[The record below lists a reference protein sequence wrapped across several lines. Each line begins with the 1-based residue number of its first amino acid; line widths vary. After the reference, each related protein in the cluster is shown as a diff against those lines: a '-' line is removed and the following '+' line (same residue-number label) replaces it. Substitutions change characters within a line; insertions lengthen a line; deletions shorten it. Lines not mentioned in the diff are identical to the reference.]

1 MDDDAQRNFENEEI
15 GLEEVGATA
24 VNAASVEEQIL
35 RQVDTTAAEA
45 TNDLQTKQEQLW
57 AVRREVRAVR
67 SAVQQMEQPAT
78 EQPEYSDDEA
88 GTSTAAPLAQGELQQ
103 AVMRERLAGLEK
115 QAANLE
121 NTLAAAGIDTTA
133 PDITQEAVQE
143 VLLKA
148 NKKKISKK
156 EGKKA
161 RTVQFQNLQDDDLFD
176 AAAAAQGRGGA
187 SLVETERDRLIRLGV
202 LTPFDRLG
210 GFERRVEADTANG
223 TAPTAT
229 NTNEIRAASIAKVGE
244 QVRKQRAERQTTKL
258 VGFSELPRPQK
269 HAKKVDEHFW
279 RAAASGKDAVPKKRR
294 ISTLPRAARR
304 RRPKKHHKDGG
315 GGDDN
320 SEEGSEDGSES
331 SYESLVS
338 TSEEE
343 DLLDQAGVFDD
354 ADEDAYHRRQ
364 KAYMQNRKRKAAVQQ
379 QQQRSSRR
387 NKSEGDEEEDGVDN
401 EAGPSTAAAARAS
414 EEVDNDAEE
423 EESEEPEPIP
433 DVIFEGG
440 YRVPGDLYSKLFD
453 YQRTGVK
460 WLWELYTQRAGGI
473 IGDEMGL
480 GKTIQI
486 IGFLA
491 GLHHSG
497 KFRASLVICPAT
509 VLNQWLREIRSWYPP
524 FRVAILHE
532 SAAGRGGSTSESRS
546 ALVRRIASSDSGI
559 LLTTYEQ
566 LRIRREE
573 LLPIAWGCVILDEG
587 HKIRNP
593 DAEVT
598 LVAKQLATVHRLIMT
613 GSPIQNRLTELWS
626 LFDFVFPGKLGT
638 LPIFQ
643 AQFAVPIQIGGYA
656 NASPLQVA
664 AAYRC
669 AVVLRDLI
677 SPYLL
682 RRRKSDVASS
692 LPKKTERVLFCSL
705 TQEQRDMYRS
715 YLASK
720 ELGDILAGNRAALA
734 GIDILRKICNHPD
747 LLERA
752 KWEGSAEYGDPI
764 RSGKL
769 QVLDRVLGHWHE
781 AGHKALVFTQT
792 QQMLDILER
801 LIVQRG
807 WKHHRMDGNTPI
819 ASRSRL
825 MDDFNNNPEIFV
837 FLLTT
842 RVGGLGV
849 NLTGANR
856 CVIFDP
862 DWNPSTDIQARERA
876 WRIGQSREVTVY
888 RLITSGTI
896 EEKVYHRQVYKQFLT
911 DKVLR
916 DPRQKR
922 FFKARDLSD
931 LFTLGDE
938 YADGTETAEIFA
950 SLDTELHPEDF
961 QQEEGNI
968 DGGGIGTPNRGLTNR
983 SSSDRDDFNSDGEG
997 GGNTTTNTTMARS
1010 RQSGQRQLVTGAA
1023 REEEAVTADPSTQQ
1037 QNTTTTTD
1045 GGDAQIL
1052 KDLFDGTGVH
1062 AAIDHDKIESAHD
1075 PSHRVAEKEAA
1086 KIAKRA
1092 ADALRQSRLQLQQVP
1107 VNQPTW
1113 TGRSGA
1119 AGAPRFGAAVNTR
1132 LLTQTSGN
1140 GAGSNSNSQSRAGFG
1155 VASGSGGRFGNG
1167 GAAVG
1172 GRGGGGAAGAL
1183 RSSELL
1189 ARMRERQAAA
1199 TAAATTTPEVSRAQN
1214 LATRVAGFISGKGGS
1229 APSAEVA
1236 AAFQRS
1242 VSAGDLALFKSV
1254 LKQVATLQRQ
1264 GGAKLWVLRPEF
1276 VPDSQ

>member
-1 MDDDAQRNFENEEI
+1 M
-15 GLEEVGATA
+15 
-24 VNAASVEEQIL
+24 
-35 RQVDTTAAEA
+35 
-45 TNDLQTKQEQLW
+45 
-57 AVRREVRAVR
+57 
-67 SAVQQMEQPAT
+67 
-78 EQPEYSDDEA
+78 
-88 GTSTAAPLAQGELQQ
+88 
-103 AVMRERLAGLEK
+103 
-115 QAANLE
+115 
-121 NTLAAAGIDTTA
+121 
-133 PDITQEAVQE
+133 
-143 VLLKA
+143 
-148 NKKKISKK
+148 
-156 EGKKA
+156 
-161 RTVQFQNLQDDDLFD
+161 
-176 AAAAAQGRGGA
+176 
-187 SLVETERDRLIRLGV
+187 
-202 LTPFDRLG
+202 
-210 GFERRVEADTANG
+210 
-223 TAPTAT
+223 
-229 NTNEIRAASIAKVGE
+229 
-244 QVRKQRAERQTTKL
+244 
-258 VGFSELPRPQK
+258 
-269 HAKKVDEHFW
+269 
-279 RAAASGKDAVPKKRR
+279 PKKRR
-294 ISTLPRAARR
+294 ISTLPRAATRR
-304 RRPKKHHKDGG
+304 KKRSKHRTD
-315 GGDDN
+315 GGDDED
-320 SEEGSEDGSES
+320 SEDEDGSEYS
-331 SYESLVS
+331 DSVVS

-343 DLLDQAGVFDD
+343 ELLDQTGVFDD
-354 ADEDAYHRRQ
+354 ADEDAYLRRQ
-364 KAYMQNRKRKAAVQQ
+364 KAYLQNKNRKSQISK
-379 QQQRSSRR
+379 QRSRQRR
-387 NKSEGDEEEDGVDN
+387 DGDGDDNEEDEQEEEQQP
-401 EAGPSTAAAARAS
+401 EALA
-414 EEVDNDAEE
+414 
-423 EESEEPEPIP
+423 

-486 IGFLA
+486 IAFLA

-497 KFRASLVICPAT
+497 KFRASLVVCPAT

-532 SAAGRGGSTSESRS
+532 SAAGRGGSTSESRA
-546 ALVRRIASSDSGI
+546 ALVRRIASSDAGI

-573 LLPIAWGCVILDEG
+573 ILPIAWGCVILDEG

-643 AQFAVPIQIGGYA
+643 AQFAVPIQIGGYS

-682 RRRKSDVASS
+682 RRRKSDVATS

-705 TQEQRDMYRS
+705 TQEQREMYRS

-752 KWEGSAEYGDPI
+752 KWEASAEYGDPI

-769 QVLDRVLGHWHE
+769 QVLDRVLTHWHE

-801 LIVQRG
+801 LVLKRG
-807 WKHHRMDGNTPI
+807 WKHHRMDGGTPI

-856 CVIFDP
+856 CIIFDP

-950 SLDTELHPEDF
+950 SLDTELRPEDF
-961 QQEEGNI
+961 QQEEGEGA
-968 DGGGIGTPNRGLTNR
+968 DGNGNGNTAVGITINNGMNRAQSG
-983 SSSDRDDFNSDGEG
+983 SPSDRDDFNSSG
-997 GGNTTTNTTMARS
+997 GGNGNGNGGGRA
-1010 RQSGQRQLVTGAA
+1010 RQLVTGAS
-1023 REEEAVTADPSTQQ
+1023 REEEAI
-1037 QNTTTTTD
+1037 TTD
-1045 GGDAQIL
+1045 PNQTDNTDGNGGDAQIL
-1052 KDLFDGTGVH
+1052 RDLFEGTGVH
-1062 AAIDHDKIESAHD
+1062 AALDHDKIESAHD

-1086 KIAKRA
+1086 KIAKKA
-1092 ADALRQSRLQLQQVP
+1092 ADALRQSRLQLQQAP

-1113 TGRSGA
+1113 TGKSGA
-1119 AGAPRFGAAVNTR
+1119 AGAPRFGANVNAR
-1132 LLTQTSGN
+1132 LLSQASN
-1140 GAGSNSNSQSRAGFG
+1140 G
-1155 VASGSGGRFGNG
+1155 ASGSGSGSNITNTSAGFGSSAGPSRFGNG
-1167 GAAVG
+1167 G
-1172 GRGGGGAAGAL
+1172 GRGNGGGGAL

-1189 ARMRERQAAA
+1189 AKIRERQAAA
-1199 TAAATTTPEVSRAQN
+1199 TAAATTSPELTRAQN
-1214 LATRVAGFISGKGGS
+1214 LATRVARFIHGKGGS

-1242 VSAGDLALFKSV
+1242 VGAGDLALFKSV

-1264 GGAKLWVLRPEF
+1264 GGVKAWVLRPEF

>member
-1 MDDDAQRNFENEEI
+1 MPR
-15 GLEEVGATA
+15 
-24 VNAASVEEQIL
+24 
-35 RQVDTTAAEA
+35 
-45 TNDLQTKQEQLW
+45 
-57 AVRREVRAVR
+57 
-67 SAVQQMEQPAT
+67 
-78 EQPEYSDDEA
+78 
-88 GTSTAAPLAQGELQQ
+88 
-103 AVMRERLAGLEK
+103 
-115 QAANLE
+115 
-121 NTLAAAGIDTTA
+121 
-133 PDITQEAVQE
+133 
-143 VLLKA
+143 
-148 NKKKISKK
+148 
-156 EGKKA
+156 
-161 RTVQFQNLQDDDLFD
+161 
-176 AAAAAQGRGGA
+176 AAAA
-187 SLVETERDRLIRLGV
+187 
-202 LTPFDRLG
+202 
-210 GFERRVEADTANG
+210 RR
-223 TAPTAT
+223 
-229 NTNEIRAASIAKVGE
+229 
-244 QVRKQRAERQTTKL
+244 
-258 VGFSELPRPQK
+258 
-269 HAKKVDEHFW
+269 
-279 RAAASGKDAVPKKRR
+279 KKRQSS
-294 ISTLPRAARR
+294 STY
-304 RRPKKHHKDGG
+304 G
-315 GGDDN
+315 GGD
-320 SEEGSEDGSES
+320 EDEDQDGNEHSES
-331 SYESLVS
+331 VVS

-343 DLLDQAGVFDD
+343 ELLDQAGMFDD

-364 KAYMQNRKRKAAVQQ
+364 KAYLQNRKRKAASL
-379 QQQRSSRR
+379 QRRQSRDG
-387 NKSEGDEEEDGVDN
+387 EGDEDVDGDNNEEGGASRDKETTAVATATADI
-401 EAGPSTAAAARAS
+401 EAQ
-414 EEVDNDAEE
+414 VV
-423 EESEEPEPIP
+423 P

-440 YRVPGDLYSKLFD
+440 YRLPGDLYSKLFD

-486 IGFLA
+486 VAFLG

-497 KFRASLVICPAT
+497 KFRASLVVCPAT

-532 SAAGRGGSTSESRS
+532 SAAGRGGSSESRA
-546 ALVRRIASSDSGI
+546 ALVRRIASSDAGI

-598 LVAKQLATVHRLIMT
+598 LAAKQLATVHRLIMT

-682 RRRKSDVASS
+682 RRRKSDVATS

-752 KWEGSAEYGDPI
+752 KWEASAEYGDPV

-801 LIVQRG
+801 LVVQRG
-807 WKHHRMDGNTPI
+807 WKHHRMDGGTPI
-819 ASRSRL
+819 ASRARL
-825 MDDFNNNPEIFV
+825 MDDFNNSPDIFV

-911 DKVLR
+911 D
-916 DPRQKR
+916 
-922 FFKARDLSD
+922 
-931 LFTLGDE
+931 
-938 YADGTETAEIFA
+938 
-950 SLDTELHPEDF
+950 
-961 QQEEGNI
+961 
-968 DGGGIGTPNRGLTNR
+968 
-983 SSSDRDDFNSDGEG
+983 
-997 GGNTTTNTTMARS
+997 
-1010 RQSGQRQLVTGAA
+1010 
-1023 REEEAVTADPSTQQ
+1023 
-1037 QNTTTTTD
+1037 
-1045 GGDAQIL
+1045 
-1052 KDLFDGTGVH
+1052 
-1062 AAIDHDKIESAHD
+1062 
-1075 PSHRVAEKEAA
+1075 
-1086 KIAKRA
+1086 
-1092 ADALRQSRLQLQQVP
+1092 
-1107 VNQPTW
+1107 
-1113 TGRSGA
+1113 
-1119 AGAPRFGAAVNTR
+1119 
-1132 LLTQTSGN
+1132 
-1140 GAGSNSNSQSRAGFG
+1140 
-1155 VASGSGGRFGNG
+1155 
-1167 GAAVG
+1167 
-1172 GRGGGGAAGAL
+1172 
-1183 RSSELL
+1183 
-1189 ARMRERQAAA
+1189 
-1199 TAAATTTPEVSRAQN
+1199 
-1214 LATRVAGFISGKGGS
+1214 
-1229 APSAEVA
+1229 
-1236 AAFQRS
+1236 
-1242 VSAGDLALFKSV
+1242 
-1254 LKQVATLQRQ
+1254 
-1264 GGAKLWVLRPEF
+1264 
-1276 VPDSQ
+1276 

>member
-1 MDDDAQRNFENEEI
+1 
-15 GLEEVGATA
+15 
-24 VNAASVEEQIL
+24 
-35 RQVDTTAAEA
+35 
-45 TNDLQTKQEQLW
+45 
-57 AVRREVRAVR
+57 
-67 SAVQQMEQPAT
+67 
-78 EQPEYSDDEA
+78 
-88 GTSTAAPLAQGELQQ
+88 
-103 AVMRERLAGLEK
+103 
-115 QAANLE
+115 
-121 NTLAAAGIDTTA
+121 
-133 PDITQEAVQE
+133 
-143 VLLKA
+143 
-148 NKKKISKK
+148 
-156 EGKKA
+156 
-161 RTVQFQNLQDDDLFD
+161 
-176 AAAAAQGRGGA
+176 
-187 SLVETERDRLIRLGV
+187 
-202 LTPFDRLG
+202 
-210 GFERRVEADTANG
+210 
-223 TAPTAT
+223 
-229 NTNEIRAASIAKVGE
+229 
-244 QVRKQRAERQTTKL
+244 
-258 VGFSELPRPQK
+258 
-269 HAKKVDEHFW
+269 
-279 RAAASGKDAVPKKRR
+279 VPKKRR
-294 ISTLPRAARR
+294 ISTLPRAATRR
-304 RRPKKHHKDGG
+304 KKRSKHRTD
-315 GGDDN
+315 GGDDED
-320 SEEGSEDGSES
+320 SEDEDGSEYS
-331 SYESLVS
+331 DSVVS

-343 DLLDQAGVFDD
+343 ELLDQTGVFDD
-354 ADEDAYHRRQ
+354 ADEDAYLRRQ
-364 KAYMQNRKRKAAVQQ
+364 KAYLQNKNRKSQISK
-379 QQQRSSRR
+379 QRSRQRR
-387 NKSEGDEEEDGVDN
+387 DGDGDDNEEDEQEEEQQP
-401 EAGPSTAAAARAS
+401 EALA
-414 EEVDNDAEE
+414 
-423 EESEEPEPIP
+423 

-486 IGFLA
+486 IAFLA

-497 KFRASLVICPAT
+497 KFRASLVVCPAT

-532 SAAGRGGSTSESRS
+532 SAAGRGGSTSESRA
-546 ALVRRIASSDSGI
+546 ALVRRIASSDAGI

-573 LLPIAWGCVILDEG
+573 ILPIAWGCVILDEG

-643 AQFAVPIQIGGYA
+643 AQFAVPIQIGGYS

-682 RRRKSDVASS
+682 RRRKSDVATS

-705 TQEQRDMYRS
+705 TQEQREMYRS

-752 KWEGSAEYGDPI
+752 KWEASAEYGDPI

-769 QVLDRVLGHWHE
+769 QVLDRVLTHWHE

-801 LIVQRG
+801 LVLKRG
-807 WKHHRMDGNTPI
+807 WKHHRMDGGTPI

-856 CVIFDP
+856 CIIFDP

-950 SLDTELHPEDF
+950 SLDTELRPEDF
-961 QQEEGNI
+961 QQEEGEGA
-968 DGGGIGTPNRGLTNR
+968 DGNGNGNTAVGITINNGMNRAQSG
-983 SSSDRDDFNSDGEG
+983 SPSDRDDFNSSG
-997 GGNTTTNTTMARS
+997 GGNGNGNGGGRA
-1010 RQSGQRQLVTGAA
+1010 RQLVTGAS
-1023 REEEAVTADPSTQQ
+1023 REEEAI
-1037 QNTTTTTD
+1037 TTD
-1045 GGDAQIL
+1045 PNQTDNTDGNGGDAQIL
-1052 KDLFDGTGVH
+1052 RDLFEGTGVH
-1062 AAIDHDKIESAHD
+1062 AALDHDKIESAHD

-1086 KIAKRA
+1086 KIAKKA
-1092 ADALRQSRLQLQQVP
+1092 ADALRQSRLQLQQAP

-1113 TGRSGA
+1113 TGKSGA
-1119 AGAPRFGAAVNTR
+1119 AGAPRFGANVNAR
-1132 LLTQTSGN
+1132 LLSQASN
-1140 GAGSNSNSQSRAGFG
+1140 G
-1155 VASGSGGRFGNG
+1155 ASGSGSGSNITNTSAGFGSSAGPSRFGNG
-1167 GAAVG
+1167 G
-1172 GRGGGGAAGAL
+1172 GRGNGGGGAL

-1189 ARMRERQAAA
+1189 AKIRERQAAA
-1199 TAAATTTPEVSRAQN
+1199 TAAATTSPELTRAQN
-1214 LATRVAGFISGKGGS
+1214 LATRVARFIHGKGGS

-1242 VSAGDLALFKSV
+1242 VGAGDLALFKSV

-1264 GGAKLWVLRPEF
+1264 GGVKAWVLRPEF

>member
-1 MDDDAQRNFENEEI
+1 MDDEAQRKFENEEI
-15 GLEEVGATA
+15 GLYQVGATA
-24 VNAASVEEQIL
+24 VNAASIEQQIL
-35 RQVDTTAAEA
+35 RQVENAAPGA
-45 TNDLQTKQEQLW
+45 TEGPNDLEIKQEQLW
-57 AVRREVRAVR
+57 LVRREIRAVR
-67 SAVQQMEQPAT
+67 SAVQQMEQPGS
-78 EQPEYSDDEA
+78 EPDNDDNNEP
-88 GTSTAAPLAQGELQQ
+88 GPPTAAPLAQGELQQ
-103 AVMRERLAGLEK
+103 AVMRERLAGLER

-121 NTLAAAGIDTTA
+121 NSLAAAGIDTAA
-133 PDITQEAVQE
+133 PNITEKTVQEA
-143 VLLKA
+143 LLKA
-148 NKKKISKK
+148 NKNGRKG
-156 EGKKA
+156 GKKA
-161 RTVQFQNLQDDDLFD
+161 RSVHFENLQDDDLFD
-176 AAAAAQGRGGA
+176 AAAAAQGRGA

-210 GFERRVEADTANG
+210 GFERRVEAGNADNATA
-223 TAPTAT
+223 AT
-229 NTNEIRAASIAKVGE
+229 STHEIQAASIAKVGE
-244 QVRKQRAERQTTKL
+244 QVRRLRAERHTTKL
-258 VGFSELPRPQK
+258 VDISELPRPQR
-269 HAKKVDEHFW
+269 HAKKVDEHSW
-279 RAAASGKDAVPKKRR
+279 RAAASGYDATPKKRR
-294 ISTLPRAARR
+294 ISTLPRAAAARR
-304 RRPKKHHKDGG
+304 KKRQSSSTYG
-315 GGDDN
+315 GGD
-320 SEEGSEDGSES
+320 EDEDQDGNEHSES
-331 SYESLVS
+331 VVS

-343 DLLDQAGVFDD
+343 ELLDQAGMFDD
-354 ADEDAYHRRQ
+354 ADEDAYHRRR
-364 KAYMQNRKRKAAVQQ
+364 KAYLQNRKRKAASL
-379 QQQRSSRR
+379 QRRQSRDG
-387 NKSEGDEEEDGVDN
+387 EGDEDVDADNNEEGGASRDKETTAVAPATADI
-401 EAGPSTAAAARAS
+401 EAQ
-414 EEVDNDAEE
+414 VV
-423 EESEEPEPIP
+423 P

-440 YRVPGDLYSKLFD
+440 YRLPGDLYSKLFD

-486 IGFLA
+486 VAFLG

-497 KFRASLVICPAT
+497 KFRASLVVCPAT

-532 SAAGRGGSTSESRS
+532 SAAGRGGSSESRA
-546 ALVRRIASSDSGI
+546 ALVRRIASSDAGI

-598 LVAKQLATVHRLIMT
+598 LAAKQLATVHRLIMT

-682 RRRKSDVASS
+682 RRRKSDVATS

-752 KWEGSAEYGDPI
+752 KWEASAEYGDPV

-769 QVLDRVLGHWHE
+769 QVLDRVLRHWHE

-801 LIVQRG
+801 LVVQRG
-807 WKHHRMDGNTPI
+807 WKHHRMDGGTPI

-825 MDDFNNNPEIFV
+825 MDDFNNSPDIFV

-950 SLDTELHPEDF
+950 GLDTELHPADF
-961 QQEEGNI
+961 HQEEDENGRVGV
-968 DGGGIGTPNRGLTNR
+968 DGSGIIRYQSGSPRDGADFD
-983 SSSDRDDFNSDGEG
+983 SSDIVNR
-997 GGNTTTNTTMARS
+997 A
-1010 RQSGQRQLVTGAA
+1010 RQLVSRAVW
-1023 REEEAVTADPSTQQ
+1023 EASPVDPGNQQ
-1037 QNTTTTTD
+1037 QNGDTIGTNAT

-1119 AGAPRFGAAVNTR
+1119 AGAPGGGARFGAAVNAR
-1132 LLTQTSGN
+1132 LLTKVSGGSGGIASSGFVTPSGGYNAATS
-1140 GAGSNSNSQSRAGFG
+1140 AGFG
-1155 VASGSGGRFGNG
+1155 AGAGAGAGRFGHGTAAAGGRGSGGPG
-1167 GAAVG
+1167 GAP
-1172 GRGGGGAAGAL
+1172 L
-1183 RSSELL
+1183 RSFELL

-1199 TAAATTTPEVSRAQN
+1199 TSAATISPEFSRAQS
-1214 LATRVAGFISGKGGS
+1214 LATRVADFIHGKGGS

-1242 VSAGDLALFKSV
+1242 VNAGDLALFKSV
-1254 LKQVATLQRQ
+1254 LKQIATLQRQ
-1264 GGAKLWVLRPEF
+1264 GGAKVWVLKPEF
-1276 VPDSQ
+1276 VPDS

>member
-1 MDDDAQRNFENEEI
+1 M
-15 GLEEVGATA
+15 
-24 VNAASVEEQIL
+24 
-35 RQVDTTAAEA
+35 
-45 TNDLQTKQEQLW
+45 
-57 AVRREVRAVR
+57 
-67 SAVQQMEQPAT
+67 
-78 EQPEYSDDEA
+78 
-88 GTSTAAPLAQGELQQ
+88 
-103 AVMRERLAGLEK
+103 
-115 QAANLE
+115 
-121 NTLAAAGIDTTA
+121 
-133 PDITQEAVQE
+133 
-143 VLLKA
+143 
-148 NKKKISKK
+148 
-156 EGKKA
+156 
-161 RTVQFQNLQDDDLFD
+161 
-176 AAAAAQGRGGA
+176 
-187 SLVETERDRLIRLGV
+187 
-202 LTPFDRLG
+202 TPFDRLG
-210 GFERRVEADTANG
+210 GFERRVEAVNADNTTA
-223 TAPTAT
+223 AT
-229 NTNEIRAASIAKVGE
+229 NTSEIKAASIARVGE
-244 QVRKQRAERQTTKL
+244 QVRQQRAGRHTTKL
-258 VGFSELPRPQK
+258 VDISELPRPQR

-279 RAAASGKDAVPKKRR
+279 RAAASGHDTVPKKRR
-294 ISTLPRAARR
+294 ISTLPRVAARR
-304 RRPKKHHKDGG
+304 KRRQKQSMSSYCR
-315 GGDDN
+315 GGDKDEDEDQDGSAN
-320 SEEGSEDGSES
+320 SESV
-331 SYESLVS
+331 VS

-343 DLLDQAGVFDD
+343 ELLDQAGVFDD
-354 ADEDAYHRRQ
+354 ADEAAYQLRQ
-364 KAYMQNRKRKAAVQQ
+364 KAYLQSRKKKATS
-379 QQQRSSRR
+379 QQRRQRR
-387 NKSEGDEEEDGVDN
+387 DEDEEEEDSDEN
-401 EAGPSTAAAARAS
+401 EDEEEGATRDRRTRALEAAEAAAEEREEQA
-414 EEVDNDAEE
+414 EEVA
-423 EESEEPEPIP
+423 P

-486 IGFLA
+486 IAFLA

-497 KFRASLVICPAT
+497 KFRASLVVCPAT

-532 SAAGRGGSTSESRS
+532 SAAGRGGSRRESRA
-546 ALVRRIASSDSGI
+546 ALVRRIASSDAGI

-566 LRIRREE
+566 LRIRHEE

-593 DAEVT
+593 DADMT
-598 LVAKQLATVHRLIMT
+598 IVAKQLATVHRLIMT

-682 RRRKSDVASS
+682 RRRKSDVASA

-752 KWEGSAEYGDPI
+752 KWEASAEYGDSI

-769 QVLDRVLGHWHE
+769 QVLERVLCHWHE

-801 LIVQRG
+801 LVLRRG
-807 WKHHRMDGNTPI
+807 WKHHRMDGSTPI

-825 MDDFNNNPEIFV
+825 MDDFNNNPDIFV

-950 SLDTELHPEDF
+950 SLDTELNPADF
-961 QQEEGNI
+961 QREEEDEI
-968 DGGGIGTPNRGLTNR
+968 DGDNVDASGMNRIQSG
-983 SSSDRDDFNSDGEG
+983 SPSDNDDFNSG
-997 GGNTTTNTTMARS
+997 GSNGNGA
-1010 RQSGQRQLVTGAA
+1010 RQLVTGAV
-1023 REEEAVTADPSTQQ
+1023 REEEGTIADPGNQH
-1037 QNTTTTTD
+1037 QNGDNAATNGT

-1119 AGAPRFGAAVNTR
+1119 AGASGGGGAPRFGVAGNAR
-1132 LLTQTSGN
+1132 LLTQASNGGSSIAPSGVVMANNGSNANATTSAAF
-1140 GAGSNSNSQSRAGFG
+1140 GAGAGTGRFG
-1155 VASGSGGRFGNG
+1155 TGSADGTGKGGSGGP
-1167 GAAVG
+1167 
-1172 GRGGGGAAGAL
+1172 L

-1189 ARMRERQAAA
+1189 AKMRERQAAA
-1199 TAAATTTPEVSRAQN
+1199 TAAATTSPELSRAQN
-1214 LATRVAGFISGKGGS
+1214 LATRVAGFIQSKGGS

-1236 AAFQRS
+1236 AAFQRL

-1264 GGAKLWVLRPEF
+1264 GGVKVWVLKPEF

>member
-1 MDDDAQRNFENEEI
+1 
-15 GLEEVGATA
+15 
-24 VNAASVEEQIL
+24 
-35 RQVDTTAAEA
+35 
-45 TNDLQTKQEQLW
+45 
-57 AVRREVRAVR
+57 
-67 SAVQQMEQPAT
+67 
-78 EQPEYSDDEA
+78 
-88 GTSTAAPLAQGELQQ
+88 
-103 AVMRERLAGLEK
+103 
-115 QAANLE
+115 
-121 NTLAAAGIDTTA
+121 
-133 PDITQEAVQE
+133 
-143 VLLKA
+143 
-148 NKKKISKK
+148 
-156 EGKKA
+156 
-161 RTVQFQNLQDDDLFD
+161 
-176 AAAAAQGRGGA
+176 
-187 SLVETERDRLIRLGV
+187 

-210 GFERRVEADTANG
+210 GFERRVEAGNGDTAAANIR
-223 TAPTAT
+223 
-229 NTNEIRAASIAKVGE
+229 EIQAASIAKVGE
-244 QVRKQRAERQTTKL
+244 QVRQERAARHTTKL
-258 VGFSELPRPQK
+258 VDISELPRPQR
-269 HAKKVDEHFW
+269 HAKKVGEHFW
-279 RAAASGKDAVPKKRR
+279 RAASSGQDALPKKRR
-294 ISTLPRAARR
+294 ISTLPRAAARR
-304 RRPKKHHKDGG
+304 KRPQKQNTSTYSGCS
-315 GGDDN
+315 DDA
-320 SEEGSEDGSES
+320 EEDQDEIESSES
-331 SYESLVS
+331 VVS

-343 DLLDQAGVFDD
+343 ELLDQAGVFDD
-354 ADEDAYHRRQ
+354 ADEDAYLLRQ
-364 KAYMQNRKRKAAVQQ
+364 KAYLQNKKRKAAS
-379 QQQRSSRR
+379 QQRRQSRDGQ
-387 NKSEGDEEEDGVDN
+387 GDENVEGANTADRETTAAV
-401 EAGPSTAAAARAS
+401 AAAAA
-414 EEVDNDAEE
+414 EEREEENGEE
-423 EESEEPEPIP
+423 EEAQEVAP

-486 IGFLA
+486 IAFLA

-497 KFRASLVICPAT
+497 KFRASLVVCPAT

-532 SAAGRGGSTSESRS
+532 SAAGGRGGRHNESRA
-546 ALVRRIASSDSGI
+546 ALVRRIASSDGGI

-566 LRIRREE
+566 LRIRHEE

-593 DAEVT
+593 DADVT
-598 LVAKQLATVHRLIMT
+598 IVAKQLATVHRLIMT

-705 TQEQRDMYRS
+705 TQEQREMYRS

-752 KWEGSAEYGDPI
+752 KWEASAEYGDPV

-769 QVLDRVLGHWHE
+769 QVLDQVLRHWHE

-801 LIVQRG
+801 LVVQRG
-807 WKHHRMDGNTPI
+807 WKHHRMDGGTPI

-825 MDDFNNNPEIFV
+825 MDDFNNTPDIFV

-950 SLDTELHPEDF
+950 SLDTELHPADF
-961 QQEEGNI
+961 QQQEQDENGRGDGMNLPLNNPQRRSPGDNNDLNSSGN
-968 DGGGIGTPNRGLTNR
+968 GIR
-983 SSSDRDDFNSDGEG
+983 
-997 GGNTTTNTTMARS
+997 A
-1010 RQSGQRQLVTGAA
+1010 RQLVTGAV
-1023 REEEAVTADPSTQQ
+1023 REEESNIIIDPGNQHQNGDTTAT
-1037 QNTTTTTD
+1037 NAHGN

-1075 PSHRVAEKEAA
+1075 PSHRVNEKEAA

-1119 AGAPRFGAAVNTR
+1119 AGAPRFGSAVNTR
-1132 LLTQTSGN
+1132 LFTPSSNGGNRMAPSG
-1140 GAGSNSNSQSRAGFG
+1140 GSNADTTTSAGF
-1155 VASGSGGRFGNG
+1155 VAGTDRFGSGSSAAA
-1167 GAAVG
+1167 AAVDG
-1172 GRGGGGAAGAL
+1172 IGRGFPGGVL

-1189 ARMRERQAAA
+1189 SRMRERQAAA
-1199 TAAATTTPEVSRAQN
+1199 TSAATTSPELSRAQN
-1214 LATRVAGFISGKGGS
+1214 LATRVAGFIHGKGGS

-1264 GGAKLWVLRPEF
+1264 GGVKVWVLKPEF